1 MNTTAQIYRAEI
13 LRAVLGMRASELKA
27 ADLTRLNQIAEHLA
41 HCEEAQTALRAKGYG
56 CAGMTFT
63 EVVRQVPDNSPGIL
77 KMIFRPA
84 HKPPAHLDSRE
95 LFDIWSSR

>member
-1 MNTTAQIYRAEI
+1 MNDIALRYRAEL
-13 LRAVLGMRASELKA
+13 LRAVFGSYVHTGKVH
-27 ADLTRLNQIAEHLA
+27 DLHRLSQLAERLA
-41 HCEEAQTALRAKGYG
+41 MCEEAQAALHAKGYG
-56 CAGMTFT
+56 LSGMTFT